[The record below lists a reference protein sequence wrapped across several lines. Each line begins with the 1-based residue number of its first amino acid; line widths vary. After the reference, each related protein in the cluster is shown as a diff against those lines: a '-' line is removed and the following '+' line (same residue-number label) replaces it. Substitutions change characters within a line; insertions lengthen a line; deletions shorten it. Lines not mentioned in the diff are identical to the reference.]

1 MSPISFTRPEA
12 MMTTKFTPSV
22 CREVRTPWLPRHSE
36 QNRVR
41 MNWVVVTDHQG
52 TQQLRLNWNA
62 VQGA

>member
-12 MMTTKFTPSV
+12 MMTTKFKPSV
-22 CREVRTPWLPRHSE
+22 SREVRTPWLPRHSE